1 MECRIMIYKL
11 LHKTMDGV
19 QLLAK
24 IDDDNIC
31 RLTCSEDNPEFQAW
45 LAEGNTPEPA
55 EETN

>member
-31 RLTCSEDNPEFQAW
+31 RVTCSEDNPEYLKW
-45 LAEGNTPEPA
+45 VSEGNTPEPA
-55 EETN
+55 DTPA

>member
-1 MECRIMIYKL
+1 MIYKL

-45 LAEGNTPEPA
+45 LAEGNTPEPV